1 MSTSTRDLLHA
12 PSPRRVEAGR
22 INIRKR
28 WGPPR
33 IARLDSIDPV
43 SREIIL
49 AILQAA
55 ANKKALDAAA
65 EKAQALA

>member
-1 MSTSTRDLLHA
+1 MAHDPLHV

-33 IARLDSIDPV
+33 IARLDSLDEV
-43 SREIIL
+43 SREIVLSIL
-49 AILQAA
+49 LAA
-55 ANKKALDAAA
+55 ANKKAADAAA

>member
-1 MSTSTRDLLHA
+1 MARDPLHV

-33 IARLDSIDPV
+33 VARLDSLDEV
-43 SREIIL
+43 SREIVL
-49 AILQAA
+49 SILQAS
-55 ANKKALDAAA
+55 ANKKALD